1 MGNVMSIL
9 RSVSVDDMVSR
20 GSIREQDVV
29 RMRQSFYDDG
39 LIGRDEAENLIRLN
53 GACPVQ
59 DAAWAP
65 FFVQAM
71 SDFIVN
77 QAEPEGYVTSANA
90 DWLIAVIAPEGE
102 VRTKTEL
109 DLLLH
114 VLDTARWSP
123 ERLVRFALEEVR
135 RAVVEGDGPL
145 RAHGTRSMGKITD
158 AEVELVRRVLYA
170 FGGDGNIAITRA
182 EAEVLIAIEESLAEG
197 TPSAAWTDL
206 FVKAMANVILAAS
219 GYAPPSREE
228 ALRSD
233 AWLKSRGD
241 LSASNLVGAMVSNS
255 LGSVWNAYC
264 EQSSEERALARLERQ
279 RIEIITNEEI
289 TEGEAAWLVERLTRD
304 DKLTPTELALID
316 YLRRE
321 ATMLHPA
328 LVDLVRRTSAA

>member
-1 MGNVMSIL
+1 MSIL

-20 GSIREQDVV
+20 GSIREQDVT

-39 LIGRDEAENLIRLN
+39 LISRDEAQDLIRLN

-77 QAEPEGYVTSANA
+77 QAEPEGYVTAANA
-90 DWLIAVIAPEGE
+90 DWLIAMIAPDGE

-145 RAHGTRSMGKITD
+145 RAHGTRSTGKITD
-158 AEVELVRRVLYA
+158 AEVDLVRRVLYA

-182 EAEVLIAIEESLAEG
+182 EAEVLIAIEESLADG
-197 TPSAAWTDL
+197 MPSAAWTDL

-233 AWLKSRGD
+233 AWLKTRGD
-241 LSASNLVGAMVSNS
+241 LAVPNLIGAMVTGS

-328 LVDLVRRTSAA
+328 LVDLVRKTSAA